1 MHTNDASH
9 VDKITVE
16 FPDASDDLPPVT
28 RALLGIL
35 AHTET
40 DEQDYR
46 RHLEKKHGPYGSGAA
61 PSASITW
68 R

>member
-1 MHTNDASH
+1 MQ
-9 VDKITVE
+9 
-16 FPDASDDLPPVT
+16 
-28 RALLGIL
+28 ALLGIL
-35 AHTET
+35 GDAEV

>member
-1 MHTNDASH
+1 MPTRLTLRRDQRPIEHT
-9 VDKITVE
+9 
-16 FPDASDDLPPVT
+16 DASDELPPIMQ
-28 RALLGIL
+28 ALLGIL
-35 AHTET
+35 GDAEV